1 MLAGG
6 TFSRIFCTVLSRE
19 FPFPLLPE
27 NYQLMSSSEAKQVP
41 GNDLIVVRHS
51 KVHGN
56 GVFAAR
62 KIPAGTRIIEYGGAR
77 ITQREADRRSGKDPE
92 NPFHTFF
99 FSLESGK
106 LIDGGDQ
113 GNDARWINHSCEPNC
128 EAQEE
133 HGHVYI
139 HALRDLRRGEELNY
153 DYGLIVEERH
163 TPAVKRAY
171 ECRCGSPDCRH
182 TMLAPKRPRRKA

>member
-1 MLAGG
+1 MSRSSKG
-6 TFSRIFCTVLSRE
+6 TELS
-19 FPFPLLPE
+19 
-27 NYQLMSSSEAKQVP
+27 Q
-41 GNDLIVVRHS
+41 DLIVVRHS
-51 KVHGN
+51 RIHGK

-62 KIPAGTRIIEYGGAR
+62 KIPAGTRIIEYRGER
-77 ITQREADRRSGKDPE
+77 ITQREANRRSGQDPD

-106 LIDGGDQ
+106 LIDGGDN

-133 HGHVYI
+133 DGQVFI
-139 HALRDLRRGEELNY
+139 HALRDLKRGEELNY

-171 ECRCGSPDCRH
+171 ECRCGSAECRG
-182 TMLAPKRPRRKA
+182 TMLAPKRPRKRKA

>member
-1 MLAGG
+1 
-6 TFSRIFCTVLSRE
+6 
-19 FPFPLLPE
+19 
-27 NYQLMSSSEAKQVP
+27 MSSCEAEQAID
-41 GNDLIVVRHS
+41 NDLIVVRHS
-51 KVHGN
+51 KIHGN

-62 KIPAGTRIIEYGGAR
+62 KIAAGTRIIEYKGCR
-77 ITQREADRRSGKDPE
+77 ISQREADRRAGQDPE

-99 FSLESGK
+99 FSLEGGK

-133 HGHVYI
+133 GRRVFI
-139 HALRDLRRGEELNY
+139 CALKDLKRGEELNY

-171 ECRCGSPDCRH
+171 ECRCGSADCRH
-182 TMLAPKRPRRKA
+182 TMLAPKRARKKA